1 MLLTGLLITILGIV
15 VIAVNS
21 VRTPVLYPVYMVWGF
36 IIVILGILC
45 IVTQIDS

>member
-1 MLLTGLLITILGIV
+1 MLLIGLLITLFGIG

-21 VRTPVLYPVYMVWGF
+21 VKSPVLYPVYMVWGF

-45 IVTQIDS
+45 IVTQLGP